1 VLLVFNV
8 FLFFVFLLVQCTL
21 CTIFML
27 KNKQTNSFH
36 VLTILLQ
43 PINDISGIYAL

>member
-1 VLLVFNV
+1 
-8 FLFFVFLLVQCTL
+8 
-21 CTIFML
+21 
-27 KNKQTNSFH
+27 